1 LLVKRGINLLTDTIV
16 ALATA
21 PMESAIGLIRISGKK
36 SFSIIEQIFNKKIN
50 KSLAKNISFGKIIDG
65 EKIIDEV
72 LVLSFKSPNSFTGE
86 DVVEITVHG
95 SLIVINRVIQLIIKH
110 GARMAERGEFS
121 KRAYFNGK
129 IDLIQAESI
138 NDLITSKSEEA
149 ANLALSGLEGKV
161 SSNINLLKEKL
172 LSVLAHIEVNIDYPE
187 YEDIEQITTT
197 KLLPLINSLIS
208 DMKDLLNDAKIG
220 AVIKNGINTAII
232 GRPNVGKS
240 SILNSLI
247 KEDKA
252 IVSEIAG
259 TTRDVVE
266 GRAYFD
272 GITFNFLDTAG
283 IRESE
288 DKIESIGIK
297 KTKEMIEKADL
308 VIMVTDNEE
317 ITDNEDKKLAEIIS
331 NKKHIIVHNKSD
343 LRKSKSDDKVRISV
357 KNGQIDSLVSAMIS
371 AVGFNI
377 KNYENKPLLSNA
389 RQVGLI
395 SKALNALEDAHK
407 AAVIFQPT
415 DLVEVDIK
423 LALEAILDLR
433 GEMAKDNLSEE
444 IFARFCLGK

>member
-1 LLVKRGINLLTDTIV
+1 MLTDTIV

-36 SFSIIEQIFNKKIN
+36 AFSIIGQIFNKKIN
-50 KSLAKNISFGKIIDG
+50 TTLAKNISFGKIIDG
-65 EKIIDEV
+65 DKVIDEV

-95 SLIVINRVIQLIIKH
+95 SLIVINKVIQLIIKN

-138 NDLITSKSEEA
+138 NDLITSRSEEA
-149 ANLALSGLEGKV
+149 ANLALNGLEGKL
-161 SSNINLLKEKL
+161 SSNVNQLKEKL
-172 LSVLAHIEVNIDYPE
+172 LALLAHIEVNIDYPE
-187 YEDIEQITTT
+187 YEDIEQITTE
-197 KLLPLINSLIS
+197 KLLPLISSLIKS
-208 DMKDLLNDAKIG
+208 MKELLNDAKVG
-220 AVIKNGINTAII
+220 TLIKSGVNTAII

-266 GRAYFD
+266 GRAYFE

-283 IRESE
+283 IRDSE
-288 DKIESIGIK
+288 DKIETIGIK

-308 VIMVTDNEE
+308 VIMVTDTEE
-317 ITDNEDKKLAEIIS
+317 ITDPEDLKLIKLIS
-331 NKKHIIVHNKSD
+331 NKKNIVAYNKAD
-343 LRKSKSDDKVRISV
+343 LRKSKLDSKVRISA
-357 KNGQIDSLVSAMIS
+357 KNNQIDKLIKAMID
-371 AVGFNI
+371 AIGFDI
-377 KNYENKPLLSNA
+377 KEYENKPLLSNA
-389 RQVGLI
+389 RQIGLI
-395 SKALNALEDAHK
+395 AKALNSLEEAHK
-407 AAVIFQPT
+407 AALIFQPT

-423 LALEAILDLR
+423 LALEAVLELR
-433 GEMAKDNLSEE
+433 GDMAKDNLSEE

>member
-1 LLVKRGINLLTDTIV
+1 V

-36 SFSIIEQIFNKKIN
+36 AFSIIEQIFNKKIN
-50 KSLAKNISFGKIIDG
+50 QALTKSISYGKIIDDN
-65 EKIIDEV
+65 KTVDEV
-72 LVLSFKSPNSFTGE
+72 LVFAFKAPNSFTGE
-86 DVVEITVHG
+86 DVIEISVHG
-95 SLIVINRVIQLIIKH
+95 SLIVINKIIQLIIKH
-110 GARMAERGEFS
+110 GARIAERGEFS

-138 NDLITSKSEEA
+138 NDLIISKSEEA
-149 ANLALSGLEGKV
+149 ANLALNGIDGKV
-161 SSNINLLKEKL
+161 SLKISELKEKL
-172 LSVLAHIEVNIDYPE
+172 LSILSHIEVNIDYPE
-187 YEDIEQITTT
+187 YEDIEQITTQ
-197 KLLPLINSLIS
+197 KLLPLINSLIL
-208 DMKDLLNDAKIG
+208 DMESLLKDAKVG
-220 AVIKNGINTAII
+220 SVIKNGVNTAII

-266 GRAYFD
+266 GKAYFD

-283 IRESE
+283 IRDSD

-297 KTKEMIEKADL
+297 KTKEMIEKSDL
-308 VIMVTDNEE
+308 VIMVTDQE
-317 ITDNEDKKLAEIIS
+317 TIS
-331 NKKHIIVHNKSD
+331 NKEDVTLLELIKDKKHIVAYNKSD
-343 LRKSKSDDKVRISV
+343 LRETLKDGKIRISA
-357 KNGQIDSLVSAMIS
+357 KNNQIEDLIKAMVI
-371 AVGFNI
+371 AVGFDV
-377 KNYENKPLLSNA
+377 KQYENKPLLSNS
-389 RQVGLI
+389 RQIGLI
-395 SKALNALEDAHK
+395 SKALKSMQDAK
-407 AAVIFQPT
+407 QAASILAPT

-423 LALEAILDLR
+423 IALESIMELR

>member
-1 LLVKRGINLLTDTIV
+1 MLTDTIV

-36 SFSIIEQIFNKKIN
+36 AFSIIGQIFNKKIN
-50 KSLAKNISFGKIIDG
+50 TTLAKNISFGKIIDG
-65 EKIIDEV
+65 DKVIDEV

-95 SLIVINRVIQLIIKH
+95 SLIVINKVIQLIIKN

-138 NDLITSKSEEA
+138 NDLITSRSEEA
-149 ANLALSGLEGKV
+149 ANLALNGLEGKL
-161 SSNINLLKEKL
+161 SSNVNQLKEKL
-172 LSVLAHIEVNIDYPE
+172 LALLAHIEVNIDYPE
-187 YEDIEQITTT
+187 YEDIEQITTE
-197 KLLPLINSLIS
+197 KLLPLISSLIKS
-208 DMKDLLNDAKIG
+208 MKELLNDAKVG
-220 AVIKNGINTAII
+220 TLIKSGVNTAII

-266 GRAYFD
+266 GRAYFE

-283 IRESE
+283 IRDSE
-288 DKIESIGIK
+288 DKIETIGIK

-308 VIMVTDNEE
+308 VIMVTDTEE
-317 ITDNEDKKLAEIIS
+317 ITDSEDLKLIKLIS
-331 NKKHIIVHNKSD
+331 NKKNIVAYNKAD
-343 LRKSKSDDKVRISV
+343 LRKSKLDSKVRISA
-357 KNGQIDSLVSAMIS
+357 KNNQIDKLIKAMID
-371 AVGFNI
+371 AIGFDI
-377 KNYENKPLLSNA
+377 KEYENKPLLSNA
-389 RQVGLI
+389 RQIGLI
-395 SKALNALEDAHK
+395 AKALNSLEEAHK
-407 AAVIFQPT
+407 AALIFQPT

-423 LALEAILDLR
+423 LALEAVLELR
-433 GEMAKDNLSEE
+433 GDMAKDNLSEE

>member
-1 LLVKRGINLLTDTIV
+1 LIVKRGIKLLTDTIV

-36 SFSIIEQIFNKKIN
+36 AFSIIGQIFNKKIN
-50 KSLAKNISFGKIIDG
+50 TTLAKNISFGKIIDG
-65 EKIIDEV
+65 DKVIDEV

-95 SLIVINRVIQLIIKH
+95 SLIVINKVIQLIIKN

-138 NDLITSKSEEA
+138 NDLITSRSEEA
-149 ANLALSGLEGKV
+149 ANLALNGLEGKL
-161 SSNINLLKEKL
+161 SSNVNQLKEKL
-172 LSVLAHIEVNIDYPE
+172 LALLAHIEVNIDYPE
-187 YEDIEQITTT
+187 YEDIEQITTE
-197 KLLPLINSLIS
+197 KLLPLISSLIKS
-208 DMKDLLNDAKIG
+208 MKELLNDAKVG
-220 AVIKNGINTAII
+220 TLIKSGVNTAII

-266 GRAYFD
+266 GRAYFE

-283 IRESE
+283 IRDSE
-288 DKIESIGIK
+288 DKIETIGIK

-308 VIMVTDNEE
+308 VIMVTDTEE
-317 ITDNEDKKLAEIIS
+317 ITDPEDLKLIKLIS
-331 NKKHIIVHNKSD
+331 NKKNIVAYNKAD
-343 LRKSKSDDKVRISV
+343 LRKSKLDSKVRISA
-357 KNGQIDSLVSAMIS
+357 KNNQIDKLIKAMID
-371 AVGFNI
+371 AIGFDI
-377 KNYENKPLLSNA
+377 KEYENKPLLSNA
-389 RQVGLI
+389 RQIGLI
-395 SKALNALEDAHK
+395 AKALNSLEEAHK
-407 AAVIFQPT
+407 AALIFQPT

-423 LALEAILDLR
+423 LALEAVLELR
-433 GEMAKDNLSEE
+433 GDMAKDNLSEE

>member
-1 LLVKRGINLLTDTIV
+1 MLTDTIV

-21 PMESAIGLIRISGKK
+21 PMESAIGLIRVSGKK
-36 SFSIIEQIFNKKIN
+36 AFPIIGRIFSKKIN
-50 KSLAKNISFGKIIDG
+50 ESLAKSISFGKIIDG
-65 EKIIDEV
+65 DKVIDEV
-72 LVLSFKSPNSFTGE
+72 LVLSFKAPNSFTGE

-95 SLIVINRVIQLIIKH
+95 SLIVINKVIQLIIKN

-149 ANLALSGLEGKV
+149 ANLALTGLEGKL
-161 SSNINLLKEKL
+161 SININQLKEKL
-172 LSVLAHIEVNIDYPE
+172 LALLAHIEVNIDYPE
-187 YEDIEQITTT
+187 YEDIEQITTQ
-197 KLLPLINSLIS
+197 KLLPLITDLIKS
-208 DMKDLLNDAKIG
+208 MKQLLTDAKVG
-220 AVIKNGINTAII
+220 TVIKNGVNTAII

-266 GRAYFD
+266 GKAYFE

-283 IRESE
+283 IRDSE
-288 DKIESIGIK
+288 DKIETIGIK

-317 ITDNEDKKLAEIIS
+317 INDSEDLKLVKLIS
-331 NKKHIIVHNKSD
+331 NKKHIVAYNKSD
-343 LRKSKSDDKVRISV
+343 LRKMKSDNKVRISA
-357 KNGQIDSLVSAMIS
+357 KNNQIDSLIKAMIN
-371 AVGFNI
+371 AAGFDI
-377 KNYENKPLLSNA
+377 KEYENKPLLSNA
-389 RQVGLI
+389 RQIGLI
-395 SKALNALEDAHK
+395 TKALNALEDANK
-407 AAVIFQPT
+407 AALILQPT

-423 LALEAILDLR
+423 LALEAVLELR

>member
-1 LLVKRGINLLTDTIV
+1 MLTDTIV

-36 SFSIIEQIFNKKIN
+36 AFSIIGQIFNKKIN
-50 KSLAKNISFGKIIDG
+50 TTLAKNISFGKIIDG
-65 EKIIDEV
+65 DKVIDEV

-95 SLIVINRVIQLIIKH
+95 SLIVINKVIQLIIKN

-138 NDLITSKSEEA
+138 NDLITSRSEEA
-149 ANLALSGLEGKV
+149 ANLALNGLEGKL
-161 SSNINLLKEKL
+161 SSNVNQLKEKL
-172 LSVLAHIEVNIDYPE
+172 LALLAHIEVNIDYPE
-187 YEDIEQITTT
+187 YEDIEQITTE
-197 KLLPLINSLIS
+197 KLLPLISSLIKS
-208 DMKDLLNDAKIG
+208 MKELLNDAKVG
-220 AVIKNGINTAII
+220 TLIKSGVNTAII

-266 GRAYFD
+266 GRAYFE

-283 IRESE
+283 IRDSE
-288 DKIESIGIK
+288 DKIETIGIK

-308 VIMVTDNEE
+308 VIMVTDTEE
-317 ITDNEDKKLAEIIS
+317 ITDPEDLKLIKLIS
-331 NKKHIIVHNKSD
+331 NKKNIVAYNKAD
-343 LRKSKSDDKVRISV
+343 LRKSKLDSKVRISA
-357 KNGQIDSLVSAMIS
+357 KNNQIDKLIKAMID
-371 AVGFNI
+371 AIGFDI
-377 KNYENKPLLSNA
+377 KEYENKPLLSNA
-389 RQVGLI
+389 RQIGLI
-395 SKALNALEDAHK
+395 AKALNSLEEANK
-407 AAVIFQPT
+407 AALIFQPT

-423 LALEAILDLR
+423 LALEAVLELR
-433 GEMAKDNLSEE
+433 GDMAKDNLSEE

>member
-1 LLVKRGINLLTDTIV
+1 MLTDTIV

-343 LRKSKSDDKVRISV
+343 LRKSKSDDKVRISA

>member
-1 LLVKRGINLLTDTIV
+1 LIVKRGIKLLTDTIV

-36 SFSIIEQIFNKKIN
+36 AFSIIGQIFNKKIN
-50 KSLAKNISFGKIIDG
+50 TTLAKNISFGKIIDG
-65 EKIIDEV
+65 DKVIDEV

-95 SLIVINRVIQLIIKH
+95 SLIVINKVIQLIIKN

-138 NDLITSKSEEA
+138 NDLITSRSEEA
-149 ANLALSGLEGKV
+149 ANLALNGLEGKL
-161 SSNINLLKEKL
+161 SSNVNQLKEKL
-172 LSVLAHIEVNIDYPE
+172 LALLAHIEVNIDYPE
-187 YEDIEQITTT
+187 YEDIEQITTE
-197 KLLPLINSLIS
+197 KLLPLISSLIKS
-208 DMKDLLNDAKIG
+208 MKELLNDAKVG
-220 AVIKNGINTAII
+220 TLIKSGVNTAII

-266 GRAYFD
+266 GRAYFE

-283 IRESE
+283 IRDSE
-288 DKIESIGIK
+288 DKIETIGIK

-308 VIMVTDNEE
+308 VIMVTDTEE
-317 ITDNEDKKLAEIIS
+317 ITDPEDLKLIKLIS
-331 NKKHIIVHNKSD
+331 NKKNIVAYNKAD
-343 LRKSKSDDKVRISV
+343 LRKSKLDSKVRISA
-357 KNGQIDSLVSAMIS
+357 KNNQIDKLIKAMID
-371 AVGFNI
+371 AIGFDI
-377 KNYENKPLLSNA
+377 KEYENKPLLSNA
-389 RQVGLI
+389 RQIGLI
-395 SKALNALEDAHK
+395 AKALNSLEEANK
-407 AAVIFQPT
+407 AALIFQPT

-423 LALEAILDLR
+423 LALEAVLELR
-433 GEMAKDNLSEE
+433 GDMAKDNLSEE

>member
-1 LLVKRGINLLTDTIV
+1 LIVKRGINLLTDTIV

-21 PMESAIGLIRISGKK
+21 PMESAIGLIRLSGKK

-65 EKIIDEV
+65 GKIIDEV
-72 LVLSFKSPNSFTGE
+72 LVLSFKAPNSFTGE

-149 ANLALSGLEGKV
+149 ANLALSGLEGRV

-208 DMKDLLNDAKIG
+208 DMKNLLNDAKIG

-317 ITDNEDKKLAEIIS
+317 ITDNDDIKLAKLIS
-331 NKKHIIVHNKSD
+331 NKKHIIVFNKSD
-343 LRKSKSDDKVRISV
+343 LRKSKSDNKVRISA
-357 KNGQIDSLVSAMIS
+357 KNGQIDSLISAMIS
-371 AVGFNI
+371 AVGFNV

-395 SKALNALEDAHK
+395 SKALSALEDAHK

-433 GEMAKDNLSEE
+433 GEMAKDSLSEE

>member
-1 LLVKRGINLLTDTIV
+1 LIVKRGIKLLTDTIV

-36 SFSIIEQIFNKKIN
+36 AFSIIGQIFNKKIN
-50 KSLAKNISFGKIIDG
+50 TTLAKNISFGKIIDG
-65 EKIIDEV
+65 DKVIDEV
-72 LVLSFKSPNSFTGE
+72 LVLSFKSPHSFTGE

-95 SLIVINRVIQLIIKH
+95 SLIVINKVIQLIIKN

-138 NDLITSKSEEA
+138 NDLITSRSEEA
-149 ANLALSGLEGKV
+149 ANLALNGLEGKL
-161 SSNINLLKEKL
+161 SSNVNQLKEKL
-172 LSVLAHIEVNIDYPE
+172 LALLAHIEVNIDYPE
-187 YEDIEQITTT
+187 YEDIEQITTE
-197 KLLPLINSLIS
+197 KLLPLISSLINS
-208 DMKDLLNDAKIG
+208 MKELLNDAKVG
-220 AVIKNGINTAII
+220 TLIKSGVNTAII

-266 GRAYFD
+266 GRAYFE

-283 IRESE
+283 IRDSE
-288 DKIESIGIK
+288 DKIETIGIK

-308 VIMVTDNEE
+308 VIMVTDTEE
-317 ITDNEDKKLAEIIS
+317 ITDPEDLKLIKLIS
-331 NKKHIIVHNKSD
+331 NKKNIVAYNKAD
-343 LRKSKSDDKVRISV
+343 LRKSKLDSKVRISA
-357 KNGQIDSLVSAMIS
+357 KNNQIDKLIKAMID
-371 AVGFNI
+371 AIGFDI
-377 KNYENKPLLSNA
+377 KEYENKPLLSNS
-389 RQVGLI
+389 RQIGLI
-395 SKALNALEDAHK
+395 AKALNSLEEAHK
-407 AAVIFQPT
+407 AALIFQPT

-423 LALEAILDLR
+423 LALEAVLELR
-433 GEMAKDNLSEE
+433 GDMAKDNLSEE

>member
-1 LLVKRGINLLTDTIV
+1 LIVKRGIKLLTDTIV

-21 PMESAIGLIRISGKK
+21 PMESAIGLIRVSGKK
-36 SFSIIEQIFNKKIN
+36 AFPIIGRIFNKKIN
-50 KSLAKNISFGKIIDG
+50 ENLAKSISFGKIIDG
-65 EKIIDEV
+65 DKVIDEV
-72 LVLSFKSPNSFTGE
+72 LVLSFKAPNSFTGE

-95 SLIVINRVIQLIIKH
+95 SLIVINKVIQLIIKN

-149 ANLALSGLEGKV
+149 ANLALTGLEGKL
-161 SSNINLLKEKL
+161 SININQLKEKL
-172 LSVLAHIEVNIDYPE
+172 LALLAHIEVNIDYPE
-187 YEDIEQITTT
+187 YEDIEQITTQ
-197 KLLPLINSLIS
+197 KLLPLITDLIKS
-208 DMKDLLNDAKIG
+208 MKQLLTDAKVG
-220 AVIKNGINTAII
+220 TVIKNGVNTAII

-266 GRAYFD
+266 GKAYFE

-283 IRESE
+283 IRDSE
-288 DKIESIGIK
+288 DKIETIGIK

-317 ITDNEDKKLAEIIS
+317 INDSEDLKLVKLIS
-331 NKKHIIVHNKSD
+331 NKKHIVAYNKSD
-343 LRKSKSDDKVRISV
+343 LRKMKSDNKVRISA
-357 KNGQIDSLVSAMIS
+357 KNNQIDSLIKAMID
-371 AVGFNI
+371 AVGFDI
-377 KNYENKPLLSNA
+377 KEYENKPLLSNA
-389 RQVGLI
+389 RQIGLI
-395 SKALNALEDAHK
+395 AKSLNALEDANK
-407 AAVIFQPT
+407 AALILQPT

-423 LALEAILDLR
+423 LALEAVLELR

>member
-1 LLVKRGINLLTDTIV
+1 MLTDTIV

-21 PMESAIGLIRISGKK
+21 PIESAIGLIRISGKK
-36 SFSIIEQIFNKKIN
+36 AFFIIEQIFNKKIN
-50 KSLAKNISFGKIIDG
+50 QALTKSISYGKIIDQN
-65 EKIIDEV
+65 KTIDEV
-72 LVLSFKSPNSFTGE
+72 LVFAFKSPNSFTGE
-86 DVVEITVHG
+86 DVIEISVHG
-95 SLIVINRVIQLIIKH
+95 SLIVINKIIQLIIKH

-138 NDLITSKSEEA
+138 NDLIVSKSEEA
-149 ANLALSGLEGKV
+149 ANLALSGIDGKV
-161 SSNINLLKEKL
+161 SLKISELKEKL
-172 LSVLAHIEVNIDYPE
+172 LAILSHIEVNIDYPE
-187 YEDIEQITTT
+187 YEDIEQITTQ
-197 KLLPLINSLIS
+197 KLLPLINELIS
-208 DMKDLLNDAKIG
+208 DMESLLKDAKIG
-220 AVIKNGINTAII
+220 TVIKNGVNTAIV

-266 GRAYFD
+266 GKAYFE

-283 IRESE
+283 IRHSE

-297 KTKEMIEKADL
+297 KTKEMIEKSDL
-308 VIMVTDNEE
+308 VIMVTDQES
-317 ITDNEDKKLAEIIS
+317 ITNSEDITLLELIK
-331 NKKHIIVHNKSD
+331 NKNHIIAYNKSD
-343 LRKSKSDDKVRISV
+343 LRNAINDGKIRISA
-357 KNGQIDSLVSAMIS
+357 KNNQIEKLIEAMVS

-377 KNYENKPLLSNA
+377 KQYENKPLLSNS
-389 RQVGLI
+389 RQIGLI
-395 SKALNALEDAHK
+395 SKALKSMLDAK
-407 AAVIFQPT
+407 QAASLLAPT

-423 LALEAILDLR
+423 IALETIMELR

>member
-1 LLVKRGINLLTDTIV
+1 LIVKRGIKLLTDTIV

-21 PMESAIGLIRISGKK
+21 PMESAIGLIRVSGKK
-36 SFSIIEQIFNKKIN
+36 AFPIIGRIFSKKIN
-50 KSLAKNISFGKIIDG
+50 ESLAKSISFGKIIDG
-65 EKIIDEV
+65 DKVIDEV
-72 LVLSFKSPNSFTGE
+72 LVLSFKAPNSFTGE

-95 SLIVINRVIQLIIKH
+95 SLIVINKVIQLIIKN

-149 ANLALSGLEGKV
+149 ANLALTGLEGKL
-161 SSNINLLKEKL
+161 SININQLKEKL
-172 LSVLAHIEVNIDYPE
+172 LALLAHIEVNIDYPE
-187 YEDIEQITTT
+187 YEDIEQITTQ
-197 KLLPLINSLIS
+197 KLLPLITDLIKS
-208 DMKDLLNDAKIG
+208 MKQLLTDAKVG
-220 AVIKNGINTAII
+220 TVIKNGVNTAII

-266 GRAYFD
+266 GKAYFE

-283 IRESE
+283 IRDSE
-288 DKIESIGIK
+288 DKIETIGIK

-317 ITDNEDKKLAEIIS
+317 INDSEDLKLVKLIS
-331 NKKHIIVHNKSD
+331 NKKHIVAYNKSD
-343 LRKSKSDDKVRISV
+343 LRKMKSDNKVRISA
-357 KNGQIDSLVSAMIS
+357 KNNQIDSLIKAMIN
-371 AVGFNI
+371 AAGFDI
-377 KNYENKPLLSNA
+377 KEYENKPLLSNA
-389 RQVGLI
+389 RQIGLI
-395 SKALNALEDAHK
+395 AKALNALEDANK
-407 AAVIFQPT
+407 AALILQPT

-423 LALEAILDLR
+423 LALEAVLELR

>member
-1 LLVKRGINLLTDTIV
+1 LLVKRGIKLLTDTIV

-21 PMESAIGLIRISGKK
+21 PMESAIGLIRVSGKK
-36 SFSIIEQIFNKKIN
+36 AFSIVGRIFNKKIN
-50 KSLAKNISFGKIIDG
+50 ESLAKNISFGKIIDG
-65 EKIIDEV
+65 NKVIDEV
-72 LVLSFKSPNSFTGE
+72 LVLSFKAPNSFTGE

-95 SLIVINRVIQLIIKH
+95 SLIVINKVIQLIIKN

-138 NDLITSKSEEA
+138 NDLITSRSEEA
-149 ANLALSGLEGKV
+149 ANLALTGLEGKL
-161 SSNINLLKEKL
+161 SLNINQLKEKL
-172 LSVLAHIEVNIDYPE
+172 LALLAHIEVNIDYPE
-187 YEDIEQITTT
+187 YEDIEQITTK
-197 KLLPLINSLIS
+197 KLLPLITDLVKS
-208 DMKDLLNDAKIG
+208 MKELLNDAKVG
-220 AVIKNGINTAII
+220 TVIKNGVNTAII

-266 GRAYFD
+266 GRAYFE

-283 IRESE
+283 IRDSE
-288 DKIESIGIK
+288 DKIEAIGIK

-308 VIMVTDNEE
+308 VIMVTDKEE
-317 ITDNEDKKLAEIIS
+317 ITDDEDLKLIKLIS
-331 NKKHIIVHNKSD
+331 NKKHIVAYNKSD
-343 LRKSKSDDKVRISV
+343 LRKSKSDKKIRISA
-357 KNGQIDSLVSAMIS
+357 KNNQIDTLIKAMVS
-371 AVGFNI
+371 AVGFDI
-377 KNYENKPLLSNA
+377 KEFENKPLLSNA
-389 RQVGLI
+389 RQIGLI
-395 SKALNALEDAHK
+395 AKALIALEDAHK
-407 AAVIFQPT
+407 AALILQPT

-423 LALEAILDLR
+423 LALEAVLELR

>member
-1 LLVKRGINLLTDTIV
+1 LLVKRGIKLLTDTIV

-21 PMESAIGLIRISGKK
+21 PMESAIGLIRVSGKK
-36 SFSIIEQIFNKKIN
+36 AFSIVGRIFNKKIN
-50 KSLAKNISFGKIIDG
+50 ESLAKNISFGKIIDG
-65 EKIIDEV
+65 DKVIDEV
-72 LVLSFKSPNSFTGE
+72 LVLSFKAPNSFTGE

-95 SLIVINRVIQLIIKH
+95 SLIVINKVIQLIIKN

-138 NDLITSKSEEA
+138 NDLITSRSEEA
-149 ANLALSGLEGKV
+149 ANLALTGLEGKL
-161 SSNINLLKEKL
+161 SLNINQLKEKL
-172 LSVLAHIEVNIDYPE
+172 LALLAHIEVNIDYPE
-187 YEDIEQITTT
+187 YEDIEQITTK
-197 KLLPLINSLIS
+197 KLLPLITDLVKR
-208 DMKDLLNDAKIG
+208 MKELLNDAKVG
-220 AVIKNGINTAII
+220 TVIKNGVNTAII

-266 GRAYFD
+266 GRAYFE

-283 IRESE
+283 IRDSE
-288 DKIESIGIK
+288 DKIEAIGIK

-308 VIMVTDNEE
+308 VIMVTDKEE
-317 ITDNEDKKLAEIIS
+317 ITDDEDLKLIKLIS
-331 NKKHIIVHNKSD
+331 NKKHIVAYNKSD
-343 LRKSKSDDKVRISV
+343 LRKSKSDKKIRISA
-357 KNGQIDSLVSAMIS
+357 KNNQIDTLIKAMVS
-371 AVGFNI
+371 AVGFDI
-377 KNYENKPLLSNA
+377 KEFENKPLLSNA
-389 RQVGLI
+389 RQIGLI
-395 SKALNALEDAHK
+395 AKALIALEDAHK
-407 AAVIFQPT
+407 AALILQPT

-423 LALEAILDLR
+423 LALEAVLELR

>member
-1 LLVKRGINLLTDTIV
+1 LIVKRGINLLTDTIV

-21 PMESAIGLIRISGKK
+21 PMESAIGLIRLSGKK

-65 EKIIDEV
+65 GKIIDEV
-72 LVLSFKSPNSFTGE
+72 LVLSFKAPNSFTGE

-149 ANLALSGLEGKV
+149 ANLALSGLEGRV

-317 ITDNEDKKLAEIIS
+317 ITDNDDIKLAKLIS
-331 NKKHIIVHNKSD
+331 NKKHIIVFNKSD
-343 LRKSKSDDKVRISV
+343 LRKSKSDNKVRISA
-357 KNGQIDSLVSAMIS
+357 KNGQIDSLISAMIS
-371 AVGFNI
+371 AVGFNV

-395 SKALNALEDAHK
+395 SKALSALEDAHK

-433 GEMAKDNLSEE
+433 GEMAKDSLSEE

>member
-1 LLVKRGINLLTDTIV
+1 
-16 ALATA
+16 
-21 PMESAIGLIRISGKK
+21 MESALGLIRISGKK

-50 KSLAKNISFGKIIDG
+50 KSLVKNISFGKIVDDG
-65 EKIIDEV
+65 KIIDEV
-72 LVLSFKSPNSFTGE
+72 LVLSFKAPNSFTGE
-86 DVVEITVHG
+86 DVIEITVHG
-95 SLIVINRVIQLIIKH
+95 SLILINRIIQLIIKH

-149 ANLALSGLEGKV
+149 ANLALSGLEGRV
-161 SSNINLLKEKL
+161 SNNINSLKEKL

-197 KLLPLINSLIS
+197 KLLPLINILIS

-317 ITDNEDKKLAEIIS
+317 ITDNEDKKLTQLIS

-343 LRKSKSDDKVRISV
+343 LRKSKSDNKVRISA
-357 KNGQIDSLVSAMIS
+357 KNGQIDTLVGAMIS
-371 AVGFNI
+371 AVGFDV
-377 KNYENKPLLSNA
+377 KNYENKPLISNA

-395 SKALNALEDAHK
+395 SKALNALEEAHK
-407 AAVIFQPT
+407 AAIIFQPT

-423 LALEAILDLR
+423 QALEAILELR

>member
-1 LLVKRGINLLTDTIV
+1 LIVKRGIKLLTDTIV

-21 PMESAIGLIRISGKK
+21 PMESAIGLIRVSGKK
-36 SFSIIEQIFNKKIN
+36 AFPIIGRIFNKKIN
-50 KSLAKNISFGKIIDG
+50 ESLAKSISFGKIIDG
-65 EKIIDEV
+65 DKVIDEV
-72 LVLSFKSPNSFTGE
+72 LVLSFKAPNSFTGE

-95 SLIVINRVIQLIIKH
+95 SLIVINKVIQLIIKN

-149 ANLALSGLEGKV
+149 ANLALTGLEGKL
-161 SSNINLLKEKL
+161 SININQLKEKL
-172 LSVLAHIEVNIDYPE
+172 LALLAHIEVNIDYPE
-187 YEDIEQITTT
+187 YEDIEQITTQ
-197 KLLPLINSLIS
+197 KLLPLITDLIKS
-208 DMKDLLNDAKIG
+208 MKQLLTDAKVG
-220 AVIKNGINTAII
+220 TVIKNGVNTAII

-266 GRAYFD
+266 GKAYFE

-283 IRESE
+283 IRDSE
-288 DKIESIGIK
+288 DKIETIGIK

-317 ITDNEDKKLAEIIS
+317 INDSEDLKLVKLIS
-331 NKKHIIVHNKSD
+331 NKKHIVAYNKSD
-343 LRKSKSDDKVRISV
+343 LRKMKSDNKVRISA
-357 KNGQIDSLVSAMIS
+357 KNNQIDSLIKAMID
-371 AVGFNI
+371 AVGFDI
-377 KNYENKPLLSNA
+377 KEYENKPLLSNA
-389 RQVGLI
+389 RQIGLI
-395 SKALNALEDAHK
+395 AKALNALEDANK
-407 AAVIFQPT
+407 AALILQPT

-423 LALEAILDLR
+423 LALEAVLELR

>member
-1 LLVKRGINLLTDTIV
+1 MLTDTIV

-21 PMESAIGLIRISGKK
+21 PMESAIGLIRVSGKK
-36 SFSIIEQIFNKKIN
+36 AFPIIGRIFNKKIN
-50 KSLAKNISFGKIIDG
+50 ESLAKSISFGKIIDG
-65 EKIIDEV
+65 DKVIDEV
-72 LVLSFKSPNSFTGE
+72 LVLSFKAPNSFTGE

-95 SLIVINRVIQLIIKH
+95 SLIVINKVIQLIIKN

-149 ANLALSGLEGKV
+149 ANLALTGLEGKL
-161 SSNINLLKEKL
+161 SNNINQLKEKL
-172 LSVLAHIEVNIDYPE
+172 LALLAHIEVNIDYPE
-187 YEDIEQITTT
+187 YEDIEQITTQ
-197 KLLPLINSLIS
+197 KLLPLITDLIKS
-208 DMKDLLNDAKIG
+208 MKQLLTDAKVG
-220 AVIKNGINTAII
+220 TVIKNGVNTAII

-266 GRAYFD
+266 GKAYFE

-283 IRESE
+283 IRDSE
-288 DKIESIGIK
+288 DKIETIGIK

-317 ITDNEDKKLAEIIS
+317 INDSEDLKLVKLIS
-331 NKKHIIVHNKSD
+331 NKKHIVAYNKSD
-343 LRKSKSDDKVRISV
+343 LRKMKSDNKVRISA
-357 KNGQIDSLVSAMIS
+357 KNNQIDSLIKAMIN
-371 AVGFNI
+371 AVGFDI
-377 KNYENKPLLSNA
+377 KEYENKPLLSNA
-389 RQVGLI
+389 RQIGLI
-395 SKALNALEDAHK
+395 AKALNALEDANK
-407 AAVIFQPT
+407 AALILQPT

-423 LALEAILDLR
+423 LALEAVLELR

>member
-1 LLVKRGINLLTDTIV
+1 LIVKRGIKLLTDTIV

-21 PMESAIGLIRISGKK
+21 PMESAIGLIRVSGKK
-36 SFSIIEQIFNKKIN
+36 AFPIIGRIFSKKIN
-50 KSLAKNISFGKIIDG
+50 ESLAKSISFGKIIDG
-65 EKIIDEV
+65 DKVIDEV
-72 LVLSFKSPNSFTGE
+72 LVLSFKAPNSFTGE

-95 SLIVINRVIQLIIKH
+95 SLIVINKVIQLIIKN

-149 ANLALSGLEGKV
+149 ANLALTGLEGKL
-161 SSNINLLKEKL
+161 SININQLKEKL
-172 LSVLAHIEVNIDYPE
+172 LALLAHIEVNIDYPE
-187 YEDIEQITTT
+187 YEDIEQITTQ
-197 KLLPLINSLIS
+197 KLLPLITDLIKS
-208 DMKDLLNDAKIG
+208 MKQLLTDAKVG
-220 AVIKNGINTAII
+220 TVIKNGVNTAII

-266 GRAYFD
+266 GKAYFE

-283 IRESE
+283 IRDSE
-288 DKIESIGIK
+288 DKIETIGIK

-317 ITDNEDKKLAEIIS
+317 INDSEDLKLVKLIS
-331 NKKHIIVHNKSD
+331 NKKHIVAYNKSD
-343 LRKSKSDDKVRISV
+343 LRKMKSDNKVRISA
-357 KNGQIDSLVSAMIS
+357 KNNQIDSLIKAMIN
-371 AVGFNI
+371 AAGFDI
-377 KNYENKPLLSNA
+377 KEYENKPLLSNA
-389 RQVGLI
+389 RQIGLI
-395 SKALNALEDAHK
+395 TKALNALEDANK
-407 AAVIFQPT
+407 AALILQPT

-423 LALEAILDLR
+423 LALEAVLELR

>member
-1 LLVKRGINLLTDTIV
+1 MLTDTIV

-36 SFSIIEQIFNKKIN
+36 AFSIIGQIFNKKIN
-50 KSLAKNISFGKIIDG
+50 TTLAKNISFGKIIDG
-65 EKIIDEV
+65 DKVIDEV

-95 SLIVINRVIQLIIKH
+95 SLIVINKVIQLIIKN

-129 IDLIQAESI
+129 IDLVQAESI
-138 NDLITSKSEEA
+138 NDLITSRSEEA
-149 ANLALSGLEGKV
+149 ANLALNGLEGKL
-161 SSNINLLKEKL
+161 SSNVNQLKEKL
-172 LSVLAHIEVNIDYPE
+172 LALLAHIEVNIDYPE
-187 YEDIEQITTT
+187 YEDIEQITTE
-197 KLLPLINSLIS
+197 KLLPLISSLIKS
-208 DMKDLLNDAKIG
+208 MKELLNDAKVG
-220 AVIKNGINTAII
+220 TLIKSGVNTAII

-266 GRAYFD
+266 GRAYFE

-283 IRESE
+283 IRDSE
-288 DKIESIGIK
+288 DKIETIGIK

-308 VIMVTDNEE
+308 VIMVTDTEE
-317 ITDNEDKKLAEIIS
+317 ITDPEDLKLIKLIS
-331 NKKHIIVHNKSD
+331 NKKNIVAYNKAD
-343 LRKSKSDDKVRISV
+343 LRKSKLDSKVRISA
-357 KNGQIDSLVSAMIS
+357 KNNQIDKLIKAMID
-371 AVGFNI
+371 AIGFDI
-377 KNYENKPLLSNA
+377 KEYENKPLLSNA
-389 RQVGLI
+389 RQIGLI
-395 SKALNALEDAHK
+395 AKALNSLEEAHK
-407 AAVIFQPT
+407 AALIFQPT

-423 LALEAILDLR
+423 LALEAVLELR
-433 GEMAKDNLSEE
+433 GDMAKDNLSEE

>member
-1 LLVKRGINLLTDTIV
+1 LIVKRGIKLLTDTIV

-36 SFSIIEQIFNKKIN
+36 AFSIIGQIFNKKIN
-50 KSLAKNISFGKIIDG
+50 TTLAKNISFGKIIDG
-65 EKIIDEV
+65 DKVIDEV
-72 LVLSFKSPNSFTGE
+72 LVLSFKSPHSFTGE

-95 SLIVINRVIQLIIKH
+95 SLIVINKVIQLIIKN

-138 NDLITSKSEEA
+138 NDLITSRSEEA
-149 ANLALSGLEGKV
+149 ANLALNGLEGKL
-161 SSNINLLKEKL
+161 SSNVNQLKEKL
-172 LSVLAHIEVNIDYPE
+172 LALLAHIEVNIDYPE
-187 YEDIEQITTT
+187 YEDIEQITTE
-197 KLLPLINSLIS
+197 KLLPLISSLIKS
-208 DMKDLLNDAKIG
+208 MKELLNDAKVG
-220 AVIKNGINTAII
+220 TLIKSGVNTAII

-266 GRAYFD
+266 GRAYFE

-283 IRESE
+283 IRDSE
-288 DKIESIGIK
+288 DKIETIGIK

-308 VIMVTDNEE
+308 VIMVTDTEE
-317 ITDNEDKKLAEIIS
+317 ITDPEDLKLIKLIS
-331 NKKHIIVHNKSD
+331 NKKNIVAYNKAD
-343 LRKSKSDDKVRISV
+343 LRKSKLDSKVRISA
-357 KNGQIDSLVSAMIS
+357 KNNQIDKLIKAMID
-371 AVGFNI
+371 AIGFDI
-377 KNYENKPLLSNA
+377 KDYENKPLLSNA
-389 RQVGLI
+389 RQIGLI
-395 SKALNALEDAHK
+395 AKALNSLEEAYK
-407 AAVIFQPT
+407 AALIFQPT

-423 LALEAILDLR
+423 LALEAVLELR
-433 GEMAKDNLSEE
+433 GDMAKDNLSEE

>member
-1 LLVKRGINLLTDTIV
+1 LLTDTIV

-36 SFSIIEQIFNKKIN
+36 SFSIIGQIFNKKIN
-50 KSLAKNISFGKIIDG
+50 TTLAKNISFGKIIDG
-65 EKIIDEV
+65 DKVIDEV
-72 LVLSFKSPNSFTGE
+72 LVLSFKAPNSFTGE
-86 DVVEITVHG
+86 DVIEITVHG
-95 SLIVINRVIQLIIKH
+95 SLIVINKIIQLVIKN

-149 ANLALSGLEGKV
+149 ANLALTGLEGKV
-161 SSNINLLKEKL
+161 SANINTLKEKL
-172 LSVLAHIEVNIDYPE
+172 LSILAHIEVNIDYPE
-187 YEDIEQITTT
+187 YEDIEQITTN
-197 KLLPLINSLIS
+197 KLLPLITSLIS
-208 DMKDLLNDAKIG
+208 EMKELLSDAKIG

-252 IVSEIAG
+252 IVSDIAG

-266 GRAYFD
+266 GRAYFE

-283 IRESE
+283 IRDSE

-317 ITDNEDKKLAEIIS
+317 ITDSEDIGLIKLIS
-331 NKKHIIVHNKSD
+331 NKKHIIAHNKSD
-343 LRKSKSDDKVRISV
+343 LRKNKSDQKVRISA
-357 KNGQIDSLVSAMIS
+357 KNNQVNALIDAMIS
-371 AVGFNI
+371 AVGFDV
-377 KNYENKPLLSNA
+377 KNYENKPLLSNS

-395 SKALNALEDAHK
+395 MKA
-407 AAVIFQPT
+407 
-415 DLVEVDIK
+415 
-423 LALEAILDLR
+423 
-433 GEMAKDNLSEE
+433 
-444 IFARFCLGK
+444 

>member
-1 LLVKRGINLLTDTIV
+1 LIVKRGIKLLTDTIV

-21 PMESAIGLIRISGKK
+21 PMESAIGLIRVSGKK
-36 SFSIIEQIFNKKIN
+36 AFPIIGRIFNKKIN
-50 KSLAKNISFGKIIDG
+50 ESLAKSISFGKIIDG
-65 EKIIDEV
+65 DKVIDEV
-72 LVLSFKSPNSFTGE
+72 LVLSFKAPNSFTGE

-95 SLIVINRVIQLIIKH
+95 SLIVINKVIQLIIKN

-149 ANLALSGLEGKV
+149 ANLALTGLEGKL
-161 SSNINLLKEKL
+161 SNNINQLKEKL
-172 LSVLAHIEVNIDYPE
+172 LALLAHIEVNIDYPE
-187 YEDIEQITTT
+187 YEDIEQITTQ
-197 KLLPLINSLIS
+197 KLLPLITDLIKS
-208 DMKDLLNDAKIG
+208 MKQLLTDAKVG
-220 AVIKNGINTAII
+220 TVIKNGVNTAII

-266 GRAYFD
+266 GKAYFE

-283 IRESE
+283 IRDSE
-288 DKIESIGIK
+288 DKIETIGIK

-317 ITDNEDKKLAEIIS
+317 INDSEDLKLVKLIS
-331 NKKHIIVHNKSD
+331 NKKHIVAYNKSD
-343 LRKSKSDDKVRISV
+343 LRKMKSDNKVRISA
-357 KNGQIDSLVSAMIS
+357 KNNQIDSLIKAMIN
-371 AVGFNI
+371 AVGFDI
-377 KNYENKPLLSNA
+377 KEYENKPLLSNA
-389 RQVGLI
+389 RQIGLI
-395 SKALNALEDAHK
+395 AKALNALEDANK
-407 AAVIFQPT
+407 AALILQPT

-423 LALEAILDLR
+423 LALEAVLELR

>member
-1 LLVKRGINLLTDTIV
+1 LIVKRGIKLLTDTIV

-21 PMESAIGLIRISGKK
+21 PMESAIGLIRVSGKK
-36 SFSIIEQIFNKKIN
+36 AFPIIGRIFSKKIN
-50 KSLAKNISFGKIIDG
+50 ESLAKSISFGKIIDG
-65 EKIIDEV
+65 DKVIDEV
-72 LVLSFKSPNSFTGE
+72 LVLSFKAPNSFTGE

-95 SLIVINRVIQLIIKH
+95 SLIVINKVIQLIIKN

-149 ANLALSGLEGKV
+149 ANLALTGLEGKL
-161 SSNINLLKEKL
+161 SININQLKEKL
-172 LSVLAHIEVNIDYPE
+172 LALLAHIEVNIDYPE
-187 YEDIEQITTT
+187 YEDIEQITTQ
-197 KLLPLINSLIS
+197 KLLPLITDLIKS
-208 DMKDLLNDAKIG
+208 MKQLLTDAKVG
-220 AVIKNGINTAII
+220 TVIKNGVNTAII

-266 GRAYFD
+266 GKAYFE

-283 IRESE
+283 IRDSE
-288 DKIESIGIK
+288 DKIETIGIK

-317 ITDNEDKKLAEIIS
+317 INDSEDLKLVKLIS
-331 NKKHIIVHNKSD
+331 NKKHIVAYNKSD
-343 LRKSKSDDKVRISV
+343 LRKMKSDNKVRISA
-357 KNGQIDSLVSAMIS
+357 KNNQIDSLIKAMING
-371 AVGFNI
+371 VGFDI
-377 KNYENKPLLSNA
+377 KEYENKPLLSNA
-389 RQVGLI
+389 RQIGLI
-395 SKALNALEDAHK
+395 SKALNALEDANK
-407 AAVIFQPT
+407 AALILQPT

-423 LALEAILDLR
+423 LALEAVLELR

>member
-1 LLVKRGINLLTDTIV
+1 MLTDTIV

-65 EKIIDEV
+65 GKIIDEV
-72 LVLSFKSPNSFTGE
+72 LVLSFKAPNSFTGE

-110 GARMAERGEFS
+110 GARLAERGEFS
-121 KRAYFNGK
+121 KRAYFNSK

-149 ANLALSGLEGKV
+149 ANLALSGLEGRV

-317 ITDNEDKKLAEIIS
+317 ITDNDDIQLAKLIS
-331 NKKHIIVHNKSD
+331 NKKHIIVFNKSD
-343 LRKSKSDDKVRISV
+343 LRKSKSDNKVRISA
-357 KNGQIDSLVSAMIS
+357 KNGQIDSLISAMIS
-371 AVGFNI
+371 AVGFNV

-395 SKALNALEDAHK
+395 SKALSALEDAHK

>member
-1 LLVKRGINLLTDTIV
+1 MLTDTIV

>member
-1 LLVKRGINLLTDTIV
+1 MLTDTIV

-36 SFSIIEQIFNKKIN
+36 AFPIIEQIFNKKIN
-50 KSLAKNISFGKIIDG
+50 RALTKSISYGKIVD
-65 EKIIDEV
+65 ETKTVDEV
-72 LVLSFKSPNSFTGE
+72 LVFAFKAPNSFTGE
-86 DVVEITVHG
+86 DVIEISVHG
-95 SLIVINRVIQLIIKH
+95 SLIVINKIIQLIIKH

-138 NDLITSKSEEA
+138 NDLIISKSEEA
-149 ANLALSGLEGKV
+149 ANLALNGIDGKV
-161 SSNINLLKEKL
+161 SLKISELKEKL
-172 LSVLAHIEVNIDYPE
+172 LSILSHIEVNIDYPE
-187 YEDIEQITTT
+187 YEDIEQITTQ
-197 KLLPLINSLIS
+197 KLLPLINSLIV
-208 DMKDLLNDAKIG
+208 DMESLLKDAKVG
-220 AVIKNGINTAII
+220 SVIKNGVNTAIV

-266 GRAYFD
+266 GKAYFE

-297 KTKEMIEKADL
+297 KTKEMIERSDL
-308 VIMVTDNEE
+308 VIMVTDQE
-317 ITDNEDKKLAEIIS
+317 TIS
-331 NKKHIIVHNKSD
+331 NKEDITLLELIKDKKHIVAYNKSD
-343 LRKSKSDDKVRISV
+343 LRKTLKDDKIRISA
-357 KNGQIDSLVSAMIS
+357 KNNQIEDLIKAMVL
-371 AVGFNI
+371 AVGFDI
-377 KNYENKPLLSNA
+377 KQYENKPLLSNS
-389 RQVGLI
+389 RQIGLI
-395 SKALNALEDAHK
+395 SKALKSMKDAK
-407 AAVIFQPT
+407 QAANILAPT

-423 LALEAILDLR
+423 MALESIMELR

>member
-1 LLVKRGINLLTDTIV
+1 MLTDTIV

-65 EKIIDEV
+65 GKIIDEV
-72 LVLSFKSPNSFTGE
+72 LVLSFKAPNSFTGE

-149 ANLALSGLEGKV
+149 ANLALSGLEGRV

-317 ITDNEDKKLAEIIS
+317 ITDNDDIKLAKLIS
-331 NKKHIIVHNKSD
+331 NKKHIIVFNKSD
-343 LRKSKSDDKVRISV
+343 LRKSKSDNKVRISA
-357 KNGQIDSLVSAMIS
+357 KNGQIDNLISAMIR
-371 AVGFNI
+371 AVGFNV

-395 SKALNALEDAHK
+395 SKALSALEDAHK

-423 LALEAILDLR
+423 LALEAILDIR

>member
-1 LLVKRGINLLTDTIV
+1 MLTDTIV

-21 PMESAIGLIRISGKK
+21 PMESAIGLIRVSGKK
-36 SFSIIEQIFNKKIN
+36 AFPIIGRIFNKKIN
-50 KSLAKNISFGKIIDG
+50 ENLAKSISFGKIIDG
-65 EKIIDEV
+65 DKVIDEV
-72 LVLSFKSPNSFTGE
+72 LVLSFKAPNSFTGE

-95 SLIVINRVIQLIIKH
+95 SLIVINKVIQLIIKN

-149 ANLALSGLEGKV
+149 ANLALTGLEGKL
-161 SSNINLLKEKL
+161 SININQLKEKL
-172 LSVLAHIEVNIDYPE
+172 LALLAHIEVNIDYPE
-187 YEDIEQITTT
+187 YEDIEQITTQ
-197 KLLPLINSLIS
+197 KLLPLITDLIKS
-208 DMKDLLNDAKIG
+208 MKQLLTDAKVG
-220 AVIKNGINTAII
+220 TVIKNGVNTAII

-266 GRAYFD
+266 GKAYFE

-283 IRESE
+283 IRDSE
-288 DKIESIGIK
+288 DKIETIGIK

-317 ITDNEDKKLAEIIS
+317 INDSEDLKLVKLIS
-331 NKKHIIVHNKSD
+331 NKKHIVAYNKSD
-343 LRKSKSDDKVRISV
+343 LRKMKSDNKVRISA
-357 KNGQIDSLVSAMIS
+357 KNNQIDSLIKAMID
-371 AVGFNI
+371 AVGFDI
-377 KNYENKPLLSNA
+377 KEYENKPLLSNA
-389 RQVGLI
+389 RQIGLI
-395 SKALNALEDAHK
+395 AKSLNALEDANK
-407 AAVIFQPT
+407 AALILQPT

-423 LALEAILDLR
+423 LALEAVLELR

>member
-21 PMESAIGLIRISGKK
+21 PMESALGLIRISGKK

-50 KSLAKNISFGKIIDG
+50 KSLVKNISFGKIVDDG
-65 EKIIDEV
+65 KIIDEV
-72 LVLSFKSPNSFTGE
+72 LVLSFKAPNSFTGE

-138 NDLITSKSEEA
+138 NDLITSKSEKA
-149 ANLALSGLEGKV
+149 ANLALSGLEGRV
-161 SSNINLLKEKL
+161 SNNINSLKEKL

-197 KLLPLINSLIS
+197 KLLPLINILIS

-317 ITDNEDKKLAEIIS
+317 ITDNEDKKLTQLIS

-343 LRKSKSDDKVRISV
+343 LRKSKSDGKVRISA
-357 KNGQIDSLVSAMIS
+357 KNGQIDSLISAMIN
-371 AVGFNI
+371 AVGFNV

-389 RQVGLI
+389 RQVGLL
-395 SKALNALEDAHK
+395 SKALSALEDAHK
-407 AAVIFQPT
+407 AAIIFQPT

-423 LALEAILDLR
+423 QALEAILELR

>member
-95 SLIVINRVIQLIIKH
+95 SLIVINRVIQLIIRH

-208 DMKDLLNDAKIG
+208 DMKDLLNDARIG

-317 ITDNEDKKLAEIIS
+317 ITDNEDKKLVEIIS

-343 LRKSKSDDKVRISV
+343 LRKSKSDDKVRISA

-395 SKALNALEDAHK
+395 SKALSALEDAHK

>member
-1 LLVKRGINLLTDTIV
+1 MLTDTIV

-21 PMESAIGLIRISGKK
+21 PMESAIGLIRVSGKK
-36 SFSIIEQIFNKKIN
+36 AFSIVGRIFNKKIN
-50 KSLAKNISFGKIIDG
+50 ESLAKNISFGKIIDG
-65 EKIIDEV
+65 NKVIDEV
-72 LVLSFKSPNSFTGE
+72 LVLSFKAPNSFTGE

-95 SLIVINRVIQLIIKH
+95 SLIVINKVIQLIIKN

-138 NDLITSKSEEA
+138 NDLITSRSEEA
-149 ANLALSGLEGKV
+149 ANLALTGLEGKL
-161 SSNINLLKEKL
+161 SLNINQLKEKL
-172 LSVLAHIEVNIDYPE
+172 LALLAHIEVNIDYPE
-187 YEDIEQITTT
+187 YEDIEQITTK
-197 KLLPLINSLIS
+197 KLLPLITDLVKS
-208 DMKDLLNDAKIG
+208 MKELLNDAKVG
-220 AVIKNGINTAII
+220 TVIKNGVNTAII

-266 GRAYFD
+266 GRAYFE

-283 IRESE
+283 IRDSE
-288 DKIESIGIK
+288 DKIEAIGIK

-308 VIMVTDNEE
+308 VIMVTDKEE
-317 ITDNEDKKLAEIIS
+317 ITDDEDLKLIKLIS
-331 NKKHIIVHNKSD
+331 NKKHIVAYNKSD
-343 LRKSKSDDKVRISV
+343 LRKSKSDKKIRISA
-357 KNGQIDSLVSAMIS
+357 KNNQIDTLIKAMVS
-371 AVGFNI
+371 AVGFDI
-377 KNYENKPLLSNA
+377 KEFENKPLLSNA
-389 RQVGLI
+389 RQIGLI
-395 SKALNALEDAHK
+395 AKALIALEDAHK
-407 AAVIFQPT
+407 AALILQPT

-423 LALEAILDLR
+423 LALEAVLELR

>member
-1 LLVKRGINLLTDTIV
+1 MLTDTIV

-36 SFSIIEQIFNKKIN
+36 AFSIIEQIFNKKIN
-50 KSLAKNISFGKIIDG
+50 QALTKSISYGKIIDDN
-65 EKIIDEV
+65 KTVDEV
-72 LVLSFKSPNSFTGE
+72 LVFAFKAPNSFTGE
-86 DVVEITVHG
+86 DVIEISVHG
-95 SLIVINRVIQLIIKH
+95 SLIVINKIIQLIIKH
-110 GARMAERGEFS
+110 GARIAERGEFS

-138 NDLITSKSEEA
+138 NDLIISKSEEA
-149 ANLALSGLEGKV
+149 ANLALNGIDGKV
-161 SSNINLLKEKL
+161 SLKISELKEKL
-172 LSVLAHIEVNIDYPE
+172 LSILSHIEVNIDYPE
-187 YEDIEQITTT
+187 YEDIEQITTQ
-197 KLLPLINSLIS
+197 KLLPLINSLIL
-208 DMKDLLNDAKIG
+208 DMESLLKDAKVG
-220 AVIKNGINTAII
+220 SVIKNGVNTAII

-266 GRAYFD
+266 GKAYFD

-283 IRESE
+283 IRDSE

-297 KTKEMIEKADL
+297 KTKEMIEKSDL
-308 VIMVTDNEE
+308 VIMVTDQE
-317 ITDNEDKKLAEIIS
+317 TIS
-331 NKKHIIVHNKSD
+331 NKEDITLLELIKDKKHIVAYNKSD
-343 LRKSKSDDKVRISV
+343 LRETLKDGKIRISA
-357 KNGQIDSLVSAMIS
+357 KNNQIEDLIKAMVI
-371 AVGFNI
+371 AVGFDV
-377 KNYENKPLLSNA
+377 KQYENKPLLSNS
-389 RQVGLI
+389 RQIGLI
-395 SKALNALEDAHK
+395 SKALKSMQDAK
-407 AAVIFQPT
+407 QAASILAPA

-423 LALEAILDLR
+423 IALESIMELR